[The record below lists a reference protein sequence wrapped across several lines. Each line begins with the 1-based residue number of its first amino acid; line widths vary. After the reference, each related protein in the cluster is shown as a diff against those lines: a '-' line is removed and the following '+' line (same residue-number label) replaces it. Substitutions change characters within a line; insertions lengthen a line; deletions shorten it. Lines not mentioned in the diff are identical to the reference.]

1 MSKDLETVSVLD
13 NYLIVDTT
21 NRRVCEVS
29 NSRYDSMFRGSR
41 FANEMATLLVEYRK
55 RIAELEEQL
64 KTLAEHDKQVRKEV
78 CEQIKAEFD
87 TSGFNKIGASLYPP
101 TEEAMWIGK
110 GFNACKE
117 RLFNKLNQIQG
128 DKE

>member
-1 MSKDLETVSVLD
+1 MKDLKDIILERRIRKWEIEGKKVPEL
-13 NYLIVDTT
+13 YLAVFNDYL
-21 NRRVCEVS
+21 E
-29 NSRYDSMFRGSR
+29 
-41 FANEMATLLVEYRK
+41 E
-55 RIAELEEQL
+55 IAESLSDY
-64 KTLAEHDKQVRKEV
+64 ANQVRNEV

-117 RLFNKLNQIQG
+117 RLFNKLDQIQG
-128 DKE
+128 DKAY

>member
-1 MSKDLETVSVLD
+1 MKVYVDELPETCLDCENVL
-13 NYLIVDTT
+13 
-21 NRRVCEVS
+21 CEHQIIEAC
-29 NSRYDSMFRGSR
+29 Y
-41 FANEMATLLVEYRK
+41 ATRHPNCPLLSLSDY
-55 RIAELEEQL
+55 
-64 KTLAEHDKQVRKEV
+64 TKQVRKEV

-117 RLFNKLNQIQG
+117 RLFNKLDQIQG
-128 DKE
+128 E